1 MQDPEYGSDEEDD
14 AKYKFQYWD
23 DGIAL
28 VVVKFHIEH
37 L

>member
-1 MQDPEYGSDEEDD
+1 LQHPEYGSDEEDD
-14 AKYKFQYWD
+14 AKDKLQYWN

-28 VVVKFHIEH
+28 VVVELHIEH